1 MPSQINAF
9 NQARKIEAVGMQH
22 LLPFF
27 KEHSFEGRF
36 VLTDKGPLAR
46 ELQKMAGDVILTHHN
61 GDTLAIECKIEKSS
75 DYGNFF
81 LETWSNRSRFTLGW
95 MFTIQCAF
103 LFYLFLD
110 KLDLF
115 IIPMQPLRVWA
126 FAAPSKL
133 VQCGTGRL
141 FDYPEKRQGKYTQ
154 LNDTW
159 GRCVPIHDLLSEILI
174 RRIRLDQT
182 KAS

>member
-81 LETWSNRSRFTLGW
+81 LETWSNRSRFP
-95 MFTIQCAF
+95 F
-103 LFYLFLD
+103 LPFF
-110 KLDLF
+110 
-115 IIPMQPLRVWA
+115 
-126 FAAPSKL
+126 
-133 VQCGTGRL
+133 
-141 FDYPEKRQGKYTQ
+141 RQAG
-154 LNDTW
+154 
-159 GRCVPIHDLLSEILI
+159 PIHNSHAALEGMGLCRAEQISTMRDGPIVRLS
-174 RRIRLDQT
+174 
-182 KAS
+182 